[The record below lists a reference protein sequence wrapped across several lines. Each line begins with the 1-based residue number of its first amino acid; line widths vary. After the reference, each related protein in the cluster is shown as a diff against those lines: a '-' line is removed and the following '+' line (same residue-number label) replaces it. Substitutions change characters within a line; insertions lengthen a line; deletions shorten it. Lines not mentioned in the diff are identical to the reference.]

1 MVSSA
6 ASAKAGRILAQI
18 YFGRVC
24 IDGTSA
30 AAFSEA
36 AFGKLCKRWGKIR
49 CGYVVLFTADNYQAV
64 TGDVIVAELS
74 DGNKE
79 YRRFFRMTFLDAYTI
94 IGETCRAAYPVMWAD
109 RGVVVNEKD
118 SVQTFSDE
126 KEHTV
131 LLILEEGIDTV
142 RFSMGYSGHSVEEAI
157 LRAQNGMQACV
168 KTVVDQN
175 LDFYNHISRPT
186 NDKLFARTYAKAFSV
201 LRTNV
206 PGI

>member
-1 MVSSA
+1 MPRTRRMLQMTVP
-6 ASAKAGRILAQI
+6 
-18 YFGRVC
+18 F
-24 IDGTSA
+24 
-30 AAFSEA
+30 
-36 AFGKLCKRWGKIR
+36 RWIR
-49 CGYVVLFTADNYQAV
+49 F
-64 TGDVIVAELS
+64 
-74 DGNKE
+74 
-79 YRRFFRMTFLDAYTI
+79 
-94 IGETCRAAYPVMWAD
+94 CR
-109 RGVVVNEKD
+109 N
-118 SVQTFSDE
+118 
-126 KEHTV
+126 TV